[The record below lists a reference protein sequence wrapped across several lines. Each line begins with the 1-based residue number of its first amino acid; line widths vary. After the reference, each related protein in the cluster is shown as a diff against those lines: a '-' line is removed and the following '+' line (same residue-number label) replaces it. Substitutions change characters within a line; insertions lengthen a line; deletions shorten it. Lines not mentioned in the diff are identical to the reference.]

1 MSPIFSDQKITILR
15 GNGFYFK
22 YIPAKLKSSS
32 IGDDGYIT
40 TTLSDANIV
49 IIYAYYSKVKG

>member
-1 MSPIFSDQKITILR
+1 MYDVFSDQKITILR

-22 YIPAKLKSSS
+22 YIPSGLKSSS

-40 TTLSDANIV
+40 TTLSN
-49 IIYAYYSKVKG
+49 SS